1 MSTPS
6 PIGSATGWG
15 GELGQEARF
24 RPSVTAA
31 MNIRNPWAGL
41 FRLAVAPLAAVT
53 LTAAPAFAQA
63 NGEVH
68 QNIVTW
74 TSLGICLHARRNLSS
89 QDASDMVYWLAA
101 ENFGLSRQQVDVHI
115 EQPNFQKEAEG
126 LITNAGGCERLIESL
141 RRYLMK

>member
-1 MSTPS
+1 M
-6 PIGSATGWG
+6 
-15 GELGQEARF
+15 
-24 RPSVTAA
+24 TAD
-31 MNIRNPWAGL
+31 MNIRNAWAGL
-41 FRLAVAPLAAVT
+41 FRLSVAPLAAVT
-53 LTAAPAFAQA
+53 LTAAPALAQA
-63 NGEVH
+63 NRDVH
-68 QNIVTW
+68 QNIVKW

-126 LITNAGGCERLIESL
+126 LITDVGGCESLIESL